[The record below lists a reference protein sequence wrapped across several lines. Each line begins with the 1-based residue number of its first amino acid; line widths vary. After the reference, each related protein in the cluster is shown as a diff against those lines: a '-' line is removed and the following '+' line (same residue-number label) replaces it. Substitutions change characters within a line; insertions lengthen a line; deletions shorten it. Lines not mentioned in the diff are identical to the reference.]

1 MSKIDLSPS
10 GIVGFL
16 KNRKAKH
23 RQYVGNR
30 VWELHEEICS
40 IALNIDKCKKSQYEG
55 TINLMKRK
63 LYFMKKY
70 QRYYRVI
77 IR

>member
-1 MSKIDLSPS
+1 MKIDLKPS

-16 KNRKAKH
+16 YNRKAKH
-23 RQYVGNR
+23 REYVGTR
-30 VWELHEEICS
+30 VWELREQISS
-40 IALNIDKCKKSQYEG
+40 IALNIDKCKKGQYEG

-70 QRYYRVI
+70 QRYYRII